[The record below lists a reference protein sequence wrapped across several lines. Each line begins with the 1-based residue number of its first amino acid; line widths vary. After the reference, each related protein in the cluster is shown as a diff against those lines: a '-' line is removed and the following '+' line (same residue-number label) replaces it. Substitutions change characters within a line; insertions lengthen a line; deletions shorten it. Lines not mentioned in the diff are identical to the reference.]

1 MRRLREVSA
10 SILKAR
16 FSLSAVSSSTELDAV
31 FTSTPSLR
39 SRSTTSWLERLRSL
53 ASWKTLTFV
62 IRRSPFGRLDRRNA
76 LALALD
82 GLVGRR
88 PGGFRVLLLDGLVR
102 RRFLD
107 RRLRG

>member
-16 FSLSAVSSSTELDAV
+16 FSLSAVSSSTELEAV

-62 IRRSPFGRLDRRNA
+62 IRRSPFGRLHRRNA
-76 LALALD
+76 LALD
-82 GLVGRR
+82 DLVRRR
-88 PGGFRVLLLDGLVR
+88 PGGFRLLLLGGLVH